1 VDELIWIDDWQIQCC
16 GDAFEVG
23 SQVSWTVRDPD
34 SEGLIDALGPD
45 VASGLTGAE
54 DHHAADPATLREV
67 NGKVTSI
74 RAAYCMFASRAG
86 TERSYRR
93 PVEGTRHLVKR
104 RRADGWEPD
113 GRDLDP
119 PTNFVG
125 YVVKL
130 ETS

>member
-1 VDELIWIDDWQIQCC
+1 VDELIWIDDWQMQCC
-16 GDAFEVG
+16 GEAFEIG
-23 SQVSWTVRDPD
+23 SQVSWTVGDPV
-34 SEGLIDALGPD
+34 SEGLIGALGPD

-54 DHHAADPATLREV
+54 DHHAADPGALRRV
-67 NGKVTSI
+67 AGKVTSI

-86 TERSYRR
+86 AERSDGR

-104 RRADGWEPD
+104 RKAGGWEPD